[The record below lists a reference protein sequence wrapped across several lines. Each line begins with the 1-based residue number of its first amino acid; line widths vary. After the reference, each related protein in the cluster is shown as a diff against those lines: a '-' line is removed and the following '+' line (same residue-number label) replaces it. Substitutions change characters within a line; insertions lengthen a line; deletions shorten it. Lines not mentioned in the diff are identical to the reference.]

1 MQISTIDLQKG
12 ITVIE
17 PGASLDENGK
27 ASGEIEMDIEN
38 QPVFIQAIDKLIS
51 EGKTKFI
58 VSMKNITYIDSSGLW
73 ALFEGHK
80 KTEQNKGKLVLLDP
94 NPDVKRVLDI
104 TKMSKKIDIF
114 NEEKKAFESF
124 K

>member
-1 MQISTIDLQKG
+1 MEISTMDLQKG

-17 PGASLDENGK
+17 IGSSLNDSGK
-27 ASGEIEMDIEN
+27 AEGEIEMDIEN
-38 QPVFIQAIDKLIS
+38 QPIFIQAVDKLLS
-51 EGKTKFI
+51 ENKVKLI

-80 KTEQNKGKLVLLDP
+80 KTDQKNGKLVLLNP
-94 NPDVKRVLDI
+94 NQDVKRVLDI